1 MLYALKRERTWIHID
16 RFIHSENIRRYE
28 RLLER
33 VTDESQRLLL
43 RLISEEKAKQPSDP
57 EIGPQSGEGTS
68 PQSEAVMP
76 NGGSGA
82 MLMKGVG
89 NGKRDGVGRHGTRPS
104 AG

>member
-1 MLYALKRERTWIHID
+1 MPWERTWIHID

-68 PQSEAVMP
+68 HNRRRLCQM
-76 NGGSGA
+76 G
-82 MLMKGVG
+82 
-89 NGKRDGVGRHGTRPS
+89 GVGRC
-104 AG
+104 